1 MGIAGA
7 GRGTG
12 VTHFCILAANYLT
25 SCLQHKT
32 ALIQWNDHGDFER
45 LGRILKGSQPR
56 GPQEDTEYFRLLEAD
71 YYTCGDSQVLAHCME
86 AAYDDIII
94 DFGELREDIHAEW
107 LRCGTKLI
115 AAALD
120 DWKLEAF
127 LEFLAGEEK
136 LGDRWIYLTA
146 FGSENTRHEIERQF
160 HISLKR
166 VPLSVDAF
174 SVDRRIMGWF
184 EEILE

>member
-1 MGIAGA
+1 MGSGIWKNYYKSHHRTAAHTAGTKRLMGIAGA

-115 AAALD
+115 AAPAIIP
-120 DWKLEAF
+120 
-127 LEFLAGEEK
+127 
-136 LGDRWIYLTA
+136 R
-146 FGSENTRHEIERQF
+146 
-160 HISLKR
+160 
-166 VPLSVDAF
+166 
-174 SVDRRIMGWF
+174 
-184 EEILE
+184 